1 MIPTLS
7 VLITLIML
15 GVPVAVAL
23 GVTAIG
29 FLATGVVPLNIVS
42 AQMFSGLSNFV
53 FLAMPMFMIAGEI
66 MNRAGI
72 AEDLIAFVSALVGWV
87 RGGLGM
93 ANIGASMVF
102 AEISGSAV
110 ADVAALGSILIPQME
125 KRGYPKA
132 FAAAITSSSASIAI
146 VIPPSIPLIIYG
158 ALAEESV
165 IKLFIAG
172 IVPGVVMGAAL
183 MTFTYVFAL
192 RNGWPA
198 DRRFE
203 FLRLLKAFRRA
214 IWALSLPVIILG
226 GILGGVFTP
235 TEAAAVA
242 VAAALCI
249 GLFVTRRISLFDM
262 PGIVLVAAK
271 RTSIVLLMVAT
282 SAVFGWY
289 LTNEGIPQQIAQQVM
304 AISDNRYVLMFLINI
319 MLILLGMVLHGVAG
333 LILVVPLALPLV
345 EQIGYDPVH
354 FGIIIALNFCIGQQT
369 PPVASVLFAAASVSG
384 CRLGEIFVYNKWFIL
399 CIFLVLNLVTYVP
412 EFALWLPSVTV
423 G

>member
-7 VLITLIML
+7 VLIGLIIL

-23 GVTAIG
+23 GVTAIA
-29 FLATGVVPLNIVS
+29 FLATGFVPYNIV
-42 AQMFSGLSNFV
+42 AMQMFSGLSNFV

-72 AEDLIAFVSALVGWV
+72 AEDLIEFVSSVVGWV
-87 RGGLGM
+87 KGGLGM
-93 ANIGASMVF
+93 ANVGVSMVF

-110 ADVAALGSILIPQME
+110 ADVASLGTILIPQME

-172 IVPGVVMGAAL
+172 IVPGVIMGAFL
-183 MTFTYVFAL
+183 MGFTYVFAL
-192 RNGWPA
+192 RHGWPA

-242 VAAALCI
+242 VAAALVI
-249 GLFVTRRISLFDM
+249 GLFITRKITLFDM
-262 PGIVLVAAK
+262 PGIILVAAK

-304 AISDNRYVLMFLINI
+304 SISDNRYVLMFLINI

-333 LILVVPLALPLV
+333 LILVVPLALPLIT
-345 EQIGYDPVH
+345 ELGYDPIH

-384 CRLGEIFVYNKWFIL
+384 CKLGEIFVYNKWFIL

-412 EFALWLPSVTV
+412 ELALWLPSFVLD
-423 G
+423 